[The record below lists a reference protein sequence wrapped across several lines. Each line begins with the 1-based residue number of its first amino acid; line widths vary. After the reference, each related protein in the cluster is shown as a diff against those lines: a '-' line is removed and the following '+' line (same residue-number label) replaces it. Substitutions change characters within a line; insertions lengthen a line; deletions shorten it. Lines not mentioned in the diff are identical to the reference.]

1 MKSAKGT
8 TVTVNDVVLA
18 IKETSTPASDQKA
31 TDKKD
36 TTPEVSQG
44 FVKPKVV
51 EKVFDLPVVSD
62 TYDSLVKLSSPL
74 NPYVEKIG
82 TLASPL
88 VDQALEFRARIEDKV
103 PEGVQ
108 TGCTTTLNKVVT
120 AAASLDA
127 TLCSGVDTLVEKVP
141 ALKQA
146 TPIIYNSTR
155 ESVGSMPPSLPP
167 TLPASPS

>member
-62 TYDSLVKLSSPL
+62 AYDSLVKLSSPL
-74 NPYVEKIG
+74 SPYVEKIG
-82 TLASPL
+82 TMASPV
-88 VDQALEFRARIEDKV
+88 VDQALDIKAGIEGKIPV
-103 PEGVQ
+103 VVQ
-108 TGCTTTLNKVVT
+108 TGYTTALNKAVT

-127 TLCSGVDTLVEKVP
+127 TLCSGVDNLMEK
-141 ALKQA
+141 
-146 TPIIYNSTR
+146 
-155 ESVGSMPPSLPP
+155 
-167 TLPASPS
+167 